1 MKFTPT
7 EVAGAFVVEIEKFS
21 DARGWFART
30 WCARELEAQ
39 GLETRL
45 VQCSASFNHK
55 AGTLRGMHYQ
65 AAPHG
70 EVKLVRATSGSAFD
84 VAVDLRPESPTYLEH
99 VAVDL
104 NEENQRALY
113 VPERFAHGYQT
124 LVDNT
129 HTSYQVGEFYAP
141 QHEGGLKFDDPRLG
155 LDWPLPVASM
165 SPKDAQWKLLGEVE
179 PEVRRRM
186 SLAPAGA
193 ST

>member
-1 MKFTPT
+1 LKFTPT

-84 VAVDLRPESPTYLEH
+84 VAVDLRPESPTYLRWAS
-99 VAVDL
+99 VVLSAAAG
-104 NEENQRALY
+104 NAFY
-113 VPERFAHGYQT
+113 IPAGCAHGYQT
-124 LVDNT
+124 LEDDT
-129 HTSYQVGEFYAP
+129 EIFYQMSTF
-141 QHEGGLKFDDPRLG
+141 HEPSAARGVRWDDPAFRIA
-155 LDWPLPVASM
+155 WPPAAAERILIERDRSYPDYV
-165 SPKDAQWKLLGEVE
+165 
-179 PEVRRRM
+179 PERKAR
-186 SLAPAGA
+186 P
-193 ST
+193 

>member
-84 VAVDLRPESPTYLEH
+84 VAVDLRPESPTYLRWA
-99 VAVDL
+99 AVVL
-104 NEENQRALY
+104 SAAEGNAFY
-113 VPERFAHGYQT
+113 IPAGCAHGYQT
-124 LVDNT
+124 LADGT
-129 HTSYQVGEFYAP
+129 EIFYQMSAF
-141 QHEGGLKFDDPRLG
+141 HEPTAARGVRWDDPAFRIA
-155 LDWPLPVASM
+155 WPSAT
-165 SPKDAQWKLLGEVE
+165 GERIIIERDRTYPDYV
-179 PEVRRRM
+179 PERRGR
-186 SLAPAGA
+186 P
-193 ST
+193 

>member
-1 MKFTPT
+1 LKFTPT

-84 VAVDLRPESPTYLEH
+84 VAVDLRPESPTYLRWAS
-99 VAVDL
+99 VVLSA
-104 NEENQRALY
+104 AAGKAFY
-113 VPERFAHGYQT
+113 IPAGCAHGYQT
-124 LVDNT
+124 LTPDTDV
-129 HTSYQVGEFYAP
+129 FYFVSANYSP
-141 QHEGGLKFDDPRLG
+141 PHQRGVRWDDPAFAIA
-155 LDWPLPVASM
+155 WPLGP
-165 SPKDAQWKLLGEVE
+165 PTNIHPRDAEYPHVDRLA
-179 PEVRRRM
+179 RR
-186 SLAPAGA
+186 
-193 ST
+193 